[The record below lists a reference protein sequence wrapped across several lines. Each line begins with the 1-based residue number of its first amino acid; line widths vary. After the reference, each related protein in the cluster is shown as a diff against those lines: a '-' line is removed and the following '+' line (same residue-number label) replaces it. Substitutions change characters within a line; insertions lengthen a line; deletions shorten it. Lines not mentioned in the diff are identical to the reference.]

1 MGTTSDYMKDFL
13 EGLRILPRWII
24 IVLDLIII
32 GLSVVFAYIL
42 RFNFNALD
50 VINSTVNA
58 GLIIFLSVSF
68 VMFFLTQSYAGIIRY
83 TSLQDGWRITYTVL
97 LISLIV
103 FVINLY
109 FNIQNQKSI
118 IPYSIIIIT
127 SLNSIIF
134 LFFYRLLIKSVFAY
148 YFQRKQQRTNVVIF
162 GAGINGRV
170 TKQIIEGDPS
180 SNFNIIGFLEDDR
193 AKSGKVHSG
202 VRIFNARRDLAR
214 ITKSYGVREIV
225 LAITDLGVER
235 KNEIVDDALR
245 LHLKIRE
252 VPPVEKWVG
261 GGFSLKEIKEVKIED
276 LLGRKAIQLDNP
288 KLFKEIQGKVVLI
301 TGAAGSIGS
310 ELVRQ
315 VVHFM
320 PKKVVLIDQSETGIY
335 QLQHELLWAEEITD
349 IHYHIGDIT
358 NEERIHN
365 ILSTYH
371 PQIIYHAAAYKHV
384 PLMESNPCEATH
396 CNIVGT
402 RVMADLAVK
411 FKVEKF
417 VLISTDKAVNPTN
430 VMGAS
435 KRIAEIYVQ
444 SLHDHLNG
452 FSYGKTKFITT
463 RFGNVLG
470 SNGSVIPLFKK
481 QIETGGPV
489 TVTHPEIVRY
499 FMTISEAVQLVMEAG
514 AMGSGGEIFIFD
526 MGKSIKIIDLARKMI
541 LLSGLDPDVDIK
553 VEIIGLREGEKL
565 FEELLNDKENTI
577 PTYHK
582 KILIANVRKIP
593 FEMVETH
600 IEKLKL
606 ISRQK
611 DENKVVE
618 YMKKIVPEFVSNAS
632 RYEVLDRKLV
642 DVQNS
647 EL

>member
-444 SLHDHLNG
+444 SLYDHLNG